1 MNKLVIYLRFFF
13 HILTL
18 TLIIFSLYPGS
29 IAGFIMYGDFGLQPQ
44 FGRDFFNISSNHFYA
59 YATISFMGFFSYYN
73 HRKLKL
79 ILIYLF
85 FLSVILEVFH
95 LIIPGRTFEIP
106 DLVGN
111 IAGVTFVGIII
122 LIRKLWVNR

>member
-1 MNKLVIYLRFFF
+1 MNKLVKYLRFFF

-29 IAGFIMYGDFGLQPQ
+29 IAGFIMHGDFGLQPQ
-44 FGRDFFNISSNHFYA
+44 FGRDFFNISSNHFYT
-59 YATISFMGFFSYYN
+59 YATISFIGFFSYYN

-95 LIIPGRTFEIP
+95 LIIPGRTFQIP

>member
-1 MNKLVIYLRFFF
+1 MNKLVKYLRFFF
-13 HILTL
+13 NIITL

-29 IAGFIMYGDFGLQPQ
+29 IAGFIMYGDFGSQPQ
-44 FGRDFFNISSNHFYA
+44 FGRDFFNISSNHFYT
-59 YATISFMGFFSYYN
+59 YATISFIGFFSYYN

-79 ILIYLF
+79 IVIYLF

-95 LIIPGRTFEIP
+95 LIIPGRTFQIP

-111 IAGVTFVGIII
+111 IAGVTFAGIII

>member
-1 MNKLVIYLRFFF
+1 MNKLVKYLRFFF

-44 FGRDFFNISSNHFYA
+44 FGREEFNISSNHFYT
-59 YATISFMGFFSYYN
+59 YATISFIGFFSYSN

-95 LIIPGRTFEIP
+95 LIIPGRTFQIP

-122 LIRKLWVNR
+122 LICKLWVNR

>member
-1 MNKLVIYLRFFF
+1 MNKLVKYLRFFF

-29 IAGFIMYGDFGLQPQ
+29 IAGFIMYGDLGSQPH
-44 FGRDFFNISSNHFYA
+44 FGRDFFNISSNHFYT
-59 YATISFMGFFSYYN
+59 YATISFIGFFSYYY

>member
-29 IAGFIMYGDFGLQPQ
+29 IAGFIMHGDLGLQPQ
-44 FGRDFFNISSNHFYA
+44 FGRDFFNISSNHFYT
-59 YATISFMGFFSYYN
+59 YATISFIGFFSYYN

-95 LIIPGRTFEIP
+95 LIIPGRAFEIP

>member
-1 MNKLVIYLRFFF
+1 MNKLVKYLRFFF

-29 IAGFIMYGDFGLQPQ
+29 IAGFIMYGDFGSQPQ
-44 FGRDFFNISSNHFYA
+44 FGRDFFNISSNHFYT
-59 YATISFMGFFSYYN
+59 YATISFIGFFSYSN

-95 LIIPGRTFEIP
+95 LIIPGRTFQIP

-111 IAGVTFVGIII
+111 IAGVTLVGIII

>member
-1 MNKLVIYLRFFF
+1 MNKLVKYLRFFF

-29 IAGFIMYGDFGLQPQ
+29 IAGFIMYGDFGSQPQ
-44 FGRDFFNISSNHFYA
+44 FGRDFFNISSNHFYT
-59 YATISFMGFFSYYN
+59 YATISFIGFFSYSN

-95 LIIPGRTFEIP
+95 LIIPGRTFQIP

>member
-1 MNKLVIYLRFFF
+1 MNKLVKYLRFFF

-18 TLIIFSLYPGS
+18 TLIIFSLYPGN
-29 IAGFIMYGDFGLQPQ
+29 IAGFIMYGDFDLEPQ
-44 FGRDFFNISSNHFYA
+44 FGRDFFNISSNHFYT
-59 YATISFMGFFSYYN
+59 YATISFIGFFSYYN

>member
-1 MNKLVIYLRFFF
+1 MNKLVKYLRFFF

-29 IAGFIMYGDFGLQPQ
+29 IAGFIMYGDLGLQPQ
-44 FGRDFFNISSNHFYA
+44 FGRDFFNISSTHFYT
-59 YATISFMGFFSYYN
+59 YATISFIGFFSYYN

-111 IAGVTFVGIII
+111 IAGVMFVGIII

>member
-1 MNKLVIYLRFFF
+1 MNKLVKYLRFFF

-29 IAGFIMYGDFGLQPQ
+29 IAGFIMYGDFGSQPQ
-44 FGRDFFNISSNHFYA
+44 FGRDFFNISSNHLYA
-59 YATISFMGFFSYYN
+59 YATISFIGFFSYSN

-95 LIIPGRTFEIP
+95 LIIPGRTFQIP

>member
-1 MNKLVIYLRFFF
+1 MNKLVKYLRFFF

-18 TLIIFSLYPGS
+18 TLSIFSLYPGS
-29 IAGFIMYGDFGLQPQ
+29 IAGFIMYGDFGSQPQ
-44 FGRDFFNISSNHFYA
+44 FGRDFFNISSNHFYT
-59 YATISFMGFFSYYN
+59 YATISFIGFFSYSN

-95 LIIPGRTFEIP
+95 LIIPGRTFQIP

>member
-1 MNKLVIYLRFFF
+1 MNKLVKYLRFFF

-18 TLIIFSLYPGS
+18 TLIVFSLYPGS
-29 IAGFIMYGDFGLQPQ
+29 IAGFIMHGDLGLQPQ
-44 FGRDFFNISSNHFYA
+44 FGRDFFNISSNHFYT
-59 YATISFMGFFSYYN
+59 YATISFIGFFSYSN

>member
-1 MNKLVIYLRFFF
+1 MNKLVKYLRFFF

-59 YATISFMGFFSYYN
+59 YATISFIGFFSYYN
-73 HRKLKL
+73 HGKLKL

-122 LIRKLWVNR
+122 LICKLWVNR

>member
-1 MNKLVIYLRFFF
+1 MNKLVKYLRFFF

-29 IAGFIMYGDFGLQPQ
+29 IAGFIMYGDLGSQPHL
-44 FGRDFFNISSNHFYA
+44 GRDFFNISSNHFYA
-59 YATISFMGFFSYYN
+59 YATISFIGFFSYYN

-79 ILIYLF
+79 IVIYLF

-95 LIIPGRTFEIP
+95 LIIPGRTFEIS

-111 IAGVTFVGIII
+111 IAAVTFAGIII
-122 LIRKLWVNR
+122 LICKLWVNR

>member
-1 MNKLVIYLRFFF
+1 MNKLAKYLRFFF

-18 TLIIFSLYPGS
+18 TLIIFSLYPGN
-29 IAGFIMYGDFGLQPQ
+29 IAGFIMYGDFDLEPQ
-44 FGRDFFNISSNHFYA
+44 FGRDFFNISSNHFYT
-59 YATISFMGFFSYYN
+59 YATISFIGFFSYYN

-95 LIIPGRTFEIP
+95 LIIPGRAFEIP

-111 IAGVTFVGIII
+111 IVGITFAGIII
-122 LIRKLWVNR
+122 LICKLWVNR

>member
-1 MNKLVIYLRFFF
+1 MNKLVKYLRFFF

-29 IAGFIMYGDFGLQPQ
+29 IAGFIMHGDLGLQPQ
-44 FGRDFFNISSNHFYA
+44 FGRDFFNISSNHFYT
-59 YATISFMGFFSYYN
+59 YATISFIGFFSYSN